1 MWIVHAMVVEL
12 CGVRCACGLSLI
24 FGLASIASAVL
35 DLVIR
40 DRVGTQGRQTQTAR
54 GPRPTRGVAVGAT
67 PPVHLPDRPARCE

>member
-1 MWIVHAMVVEL
+1 MCA
-12 CGVRCACGLSLI
+12 VR
-24 FGLASIASAVL
+24 AVRVSNFRARLDRERGRL

>member
-1 MWIVHAMVVEL
+1 M
-12 CGVRCACGLSLI
+12 CAVCGLSLI

-54 GPRPTRGVAVGAT
+54 GPRPTRGVAVGANT
-67 PPVHLPDRPARCE
+67 ARTCTRSAGAVRVRKSA